1 MVQTILSNF
10 ALKSVLL
17 YKIYFIFKG
26 FLMNLAEIKKLIEI
40 FNSSSQIARLSIK
53 QDNFELKLDKSSA
66 SALLAAPAPALPA
79 AHAPQA
85 QALAPKAVEPAPA
98 QAPESSV
105 GASKG
110 GDFIT
115 SPMVGTFYHRPSPD
129 ADPYIKVG
137 DVIKKGQT
145 IGIIEA
151 MKIMN
156 EIEAEFDCKI
166 LAIETG
172 DGQPVEFGSHLIKV
186 EKV

>member
-1 MVQTILSNF
+1 MRQKLCYYTEVQF
-10 ALKSVLL
+10 V
-17 YKIYFIFKG
+17 FKG
-26 FLMNLAEIKKLIEI
+26 FLMNLVEIKKLIEI
-40 FNSSSQIARLSIK
+40 FNSSSQIAKLSLK
-53 QDNFELKLDKSSA
+53 QDNFELKLDKNTTSVSA
-66 SALLAAPAPALPA
+66 VSAMPTRPT
-79 AHAPQA
+79 PQIKSA
-85 QALAPKAVEPAPA
+85 ELQEKIETPQIQTH
-98 QAPESSV
+98 QAPESS
-105 GASKG
+105 KDNRK
-110 GDFIT
+110 GDFIV

-129 ADPYIKVG
+129 AAPYVKVG

-172 DGQPVEFGSHLIKV
+172 DGQPVEYGSNLIKV

>member
-1 MVQTILSNF
+1 
-10 ALKSVLL
+10 
-17 YKIYFIFKG
+17 
-26 FLMNLAEIKKLIEI
+26 MNLPEIKKLIEI
-40 FNSSSQIARLSIK
+40 FNTSSQITRLSLK
-53 QDNFELKLDKSSA
+53 QDNFELKLDKTPSTT
-66 SALLAAPAPALPA
+66 
-79 AHAPQA
+79 HAIPQA
-85 QALAPKAVEPAPA
+85 THQATMQTAVQAPA
-98 QAPESSV
+98 QPQIHTPAPQSAPATPESSA
-105 GASKG
+105 GKS

-129 ADPYIKVG
+129 ADPYVKVG

-172 DGQPVEFGSHLIKV
+172 DGQPVEYGSHLIKV
-186 EKV
+186 EKA

>member
-66 SALLAAPAPALPA
+66 SALTVAPASALPA

-98 QAPESSV
+98 LESSV

-110 GDFIT
+110 GDFIA

>member
-1 MVQTILSNF
+1 
-10 ALKSVLL
+10 
-17 YKIYFIFKG
+17 
-26 FLMNLAEIKKLIEI
+26 MNLAEIKKLIEI
-40 FNSSSQIARLSIK
+40 FNSSSQIARLSLK
-53 QDNFELKLDKSSA
+53 QENFELKLDKNAVSAPVALETQAIMPAPQASVPKVVESTSAPIPAESSA
-66 SALLAAPAPALPA
+66 S
-79 AHAPQA
+79 
-85 QALAPKAVEPAPA
+85 
-98 QAPESSV
+98 
-105 GASKG
+105 ASKG

-129 ADPYIKVG
+129 ADPYVKVG

>member
-1 MVQTILSNF
+1 
-10 ALKSVLL
+10 
-17 YKIYFIFKG
+17 
-26 FLMNLAEIKKLIEI
+26 MNLPEIKKLIEI
-40 FNSSSQIARLSIK
+40 FNTSSQITRLSLK
-53 QDNFELKLDKSSA
+53 QDNFELKLDKTA
-66 SALLAAPAPALPA
+66 TTPAAPVMMS
-79 AHAPQA
+79 APQA
-85 QALAPKAVEPAPA
+85 PAALTQAPA
-98 QAPESSV
+98 TQAKAESTESTTTSPAPESS
-105 GASKG
+105 ASKG

-137 DVIKKGQT
+137 DVVKKGQT

-172 DGQPVEFGSHLIKV
+172 DGQPVEYGSNLIKV
-186 EKV
+186 EKA

>member
-1 MVQTILSNF
+1 
-10 ALKSVLL
+10 
-17 YKIYFIFKG
+17 
-26 FLMNLAEIKKLIEI
+26 MNLPEIKKLIEI
-40 FNSSSQIARLSIK
+40 FNTSSQITRLSLK
-53 QDNFELKLDKSSA
+53 QENFELKLDKTPSIISA
-66 SALLAAPAPALPA
+66 MPQIAHQATPPA
-79 AHAPQA
+79 AVQTPAQPQIQTQAPQST
-85 QALAPKAVEPAPA
+85 PTPPAT
-98 QAPESSV
+98 PESSA
-105 GASKG
+105 GKS

-137 DVIKKGQT
+137 DVVKKGQT

-172 DGQPVEFGSHLIKV
+172 DGQPVEYGSHLIKV